1 MSSDRISLTARL
13 NFWRWV
19 MMISLL
25 VLGVAIFRLQILQSD
40 MYVSLATRNRLRLV
54 RMPPA
59 RGRILDCNGA
69 VLATNV
75 RTFDLMAYPLDIQDP
90 GITGEIRVFLNSRGI
105 PLDEDQIISR
115 VEKDFTVPY
124 RAVTLL
130 PNLTLAQMAS
140 LVSDKDFPRQLF
152 PVPVWRRVYPA
163 GPMVSHVLGYVG
175 EITIRELEKYSESD
189 YRGGDYVGKS
199 GVEEYYESVLKGFPG
214 EEALE
219 VDAKGRK
226 IKRVEFREPKRGED
240 LHLALDLG
248 AQKLASE
255 LIGGRIGAIFAMD
268 VDNGNVKVLLS
279 SPGFDANPLAWGVSS
294 KEWDRLLRDPLRP
307 MLNRVIAGTYPP
319 ASTYKVV
326 PAFAALAEGSIT
338 RRTTFTC
345 SGGLRVGNR
354 FFRCWKRDG
363 HGSENVVT
371 GLRDSCDVFFY
382 QVGLR
387 TGIDNLVKW
396 GAIFGVG
403 EPTGIDLPGEAKV
416 NIAGPAWKMERFRD
430 RWYPGDTANYSI
442 GQGYLLLTPIQL
454 ARIYAAIANGGKLV
468 TPRLLKGANVNTPM
482 RLPEGP
488 LRIVRDGIEEVVLSG
503 TGRRAGQYGVSV
515 AGKTGT
521 AQNPHGEDHAWFV
534 GYAPVEGPRFVAVAL
549 VEEGQHG
556 SSAAGPIVGE
566 ILAYLCRHDSEE
578 GAQ

>member
-1 MSSDRISLTARL
+1 
-13 NFWRWV
+13 

-40 MYVSLATRNRLRLV
+40 MYVSLAARNRLRLV

-75 RTFDLMAYPLDIQDP
+75 QTFDLMVYPLDLQNPD
-90 GITGEIRVFLNSRGI
+90 TAGEIRVFLNSRGI
-105 PLDEDQIISR
+105 PLDQDQIISR
-115 VEKDFTVPY
+115 VKKDYTVPY

-130 PNLTLAQMAS
+130 PNLTLVQMAS
-140 LVSDKDFPRQLF
+140 LVSDKAFPKQLF

-163 GPMVSHVLGYVG
+163 GPLVSHVLGYVG
-175 EITIRELEKYSESD
+175 EITREELVKYSEED
-189 YRGGDYVGKS
+189 YRGGDFVGKS
-199 GVEEYYESVLKGFPG
+199 GVEEYYERDLKGLPG

-226 IKRVEFREPKRGED
+226 IKRVGFTEPKQGKD
-240 LHLALDLG
+240 LQLSLDLG

-255 LIGGRIGAIFAMD
+255 LIAGRIGAIFAMD
-268 VDNGNVKVLLS
+268 VINGNVKVLLS
-279 SPGFDANPLAWGVSS
+279 SPGFDANPFAWGVSA
-294 KEWDRLLRDPLRP
+294 KEWNKLLRDPVRP

-319 ASTYKVV
+319 GSTFKAV

-338 RRTTFTC
+338 SRTIFSC

-354 FFRCWKRDG
+354 FFRCWDHGG
-363 HGSENVVT
+363 HGPENVVT

-382 QVGLR
+382 QTGLHA
-387 TGIDNLVKW
+387 GIDNLIKW
-396 GAIFGVG
+396 GAKFGVG
-403 EPTGIDLPGEAKV
+403 EPTGIDLPGEAKG

-454 ARIYAAIANGGKLV
+454 ARIYAAIANGGNLV
-468 TPRLLKGANVNTPM
+468 TPRLLKGANVTTSM
-482 RLPEGP
+482 KLPEGP
-488 LRIVRDGIEEVVLSG
+488 LSLVRKGIEEVVLRG

-534 GYAPVEGPRFVAVAL
+534 GYAPAEDPRFVAVVL
-549 VEEGQHG
+549 VEGGLHG
-556 SSAAGPIVGE
+556 SSVAGPIVGE
-566 ILAYLCRHDSEE
+566 ILAYLCSYDEE
-578 GAQ
+578 GGSQ